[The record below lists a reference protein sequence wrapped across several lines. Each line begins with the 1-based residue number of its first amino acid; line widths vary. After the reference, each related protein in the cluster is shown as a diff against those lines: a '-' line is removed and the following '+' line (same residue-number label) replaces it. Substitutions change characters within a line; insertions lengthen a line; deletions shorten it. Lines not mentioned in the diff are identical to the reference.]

1 MEIKAADSGEFLG
14 SDDFIKAAFEKFDRR
29 KKPSQQSHGVQR
41 LDEHYFEPVE
51 KVVWEFEKMK
61 NIKIDDINTTT
72 HDGKRLRGEFLVY
85 LKEKAG
91 LKYKEIGEI
100 EIFGDLSF
108 VSLRSIYR
116 NMKRKFS
123 NM

>member
-1 MEIKAADSGEFLG
+1 MVVVAT
-14 SDDFIKAAFEKFDRR
+14 AFA
-29 KKPSQQSHGVQR
+29 GV
-41 LDEHYFEPVE
+41 LTSV
-51 KVVWEFEKMK
+51 
-61 NIKIDDINTTT
+61 IT
-72 HDGKRLRGEFLVY
+72 Y

>member
-1 MEIKAADSGEFLG
+1 MACA
-14 SDDFIKAAFEKFDRR
+14 
-29 KKPSQQSHGVQR
+29 
-41 LDEHYFEPVE
+41 
-51 KVVWEFEKMK
+51 
-61 NIKIDDINTTT
+61 T
-72 HDGKRLRGEFLVY
+72 HDGKRLRGELLVY